1 MFVIGKNINFCALFL
16 QDGCISGQKKNGSL
30 HIFVAIWPGFSSK
43 EVIRQWPTAFEDRRS
58 VHSFGTH
65 SSNWQSYNQ
74 KILIYSRKPHQK
86 SLSLNYVY
94 MSKAWTTQHTLN
106 MVSQFSANLMQ
117 NSNMKFKYRK
127 YLTESCAHPSTNYI
141 QDSWLQSCPLI
152 SSWIWISYLNFVLVH
167 KS

>member
-1 MFVIGKNINFCALFL
+1 MIGIMKMFVIGKNINFCALFL

-86 SLSLNYVY
+86 FVTKLRVHEQSLDN
-94 MSKAWTTQHTLN
+94 TTYTQYGKPIF
-106 MVSQFSANLMQ
+106 SQFNA
-117 NSNMKFKYRK
+117 KFKYEIQIQKVSDRK
-127 YLTESCAHPSTNYI
+127 LC
-141 QDSWLQSCPLI
+141 
-152 SSWIWISYLNFVLVH
+152 SSFNQLH
-167 KS
+167 TG